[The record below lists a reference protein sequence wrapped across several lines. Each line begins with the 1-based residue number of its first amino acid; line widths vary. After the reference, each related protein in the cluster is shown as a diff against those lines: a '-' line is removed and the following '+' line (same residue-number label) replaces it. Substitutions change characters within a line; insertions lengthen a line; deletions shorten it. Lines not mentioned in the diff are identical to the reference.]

1 MNTGTR
7 AFRAA
12 LMLAVSTS
20 VLLALSPEEVAAQSS
35 DLGSV
40 TVSGAPKPAPRRK
53 AAPQKRRPAA
63 ASSQSRPASRTAAPA
78 VATGL
83 PISSNAAIGS
93 NAPAGSAPALA
104 VGQAPL
110 TATQPT
116 SVVSDK
122 ILRDVVKPTG
132 DYNETAKFTPGF
144 VTNNTNGTGDSK
156 SGWRG
161 YQDGQFNVTFDGIPF
176 GDANDP
182 SHHSAA
188 YFPGAFLSRV
198 TIDRGPGDASQIG
211 YAPFGGTLGLW
222 SLALSD
228 RFGGSVEGSYGNFN
242 TYTLNVTG
250 QSGKV
255 LGGDTRAV
263 VSVQKIHT
271 NGVISYGTNDQT
283 QGLLKIEKKFG
294 DLTVTAFATGGT
306 ENYNNVNAITYS
318 QWQTYGKN
326 YGQVNGNPNTQQYVG
341 YNNSHKAT
349 DLEYLKAQG
358 DIGLFHFDNTLY
370 TYSYYYPQYQTNGAD
385 QSIEGIASIANGGTL
400 VKTPYPG
407 KGMPGSTSYTYP
419 VPNGDVTGYNKYNNY
434 RAFGDALRLSHDF
447 TEPYFAGQ
455 LRAGLWY
462 EHISNDR
469 YQQYWDYTTNTSYQT
484 IGAAAGIPAN
494 ASYKLFLTSKLT
506 TAEPYIEYEWHP
518 TDRLSITPGYKYVSI
533 TRDHEATV
541 NQTTLLP
548 VNFSKTYTA
557 NLPYL
562 TARYQVNNEISVYAQ
577 ASKGYLIPTVSAFY
591 VLDPSTS
598 TISPQTT
605 TNFQVGGV
613 FKSNQFTLSG
623 ALYRIE
629 ANNFPITNTVNGL
642 TYYQNGGSAR
652 YQGAEIE
659 GTYAI
664 GHGLAFYASGAL
676 IQAKFIKGA
685 NTGLRIGDAPSYTAA
700 GGLVYDDGMF
710 FGSFLTKFVGD
721 AYGSGGQQLASA
733 TLNPS
738 LNHIGGWNSTDL
750 VMGIRTDVLKKMGFG
765 ESAEVKFGV
774 NNMFDNRNITAIG
787 GTPSGL
793 TAAAATSLT
802 YSFMPSRTIFAGA
815 KINF

>member
-1 MNTGTR
+1 MNTSSR

-12 LMLAVSTS
+12 LLMAV
-20 VLLALSPEEVAAQSS
+20 ALPTGVFALDQAVAQSS

-40 TVSGAPKPAPRRK
+40 TVAGAPKPAPRKHVKPQPR
-53 AAPQKRRPAA
+53 AARARSTTP
-63 ASSQSRPASRTAAPA
+63 SRAPTQTAAP
-78 VATGL
+78 VVPTTL

-93 NAPAGSAPALA
+93 RAPAGSAPALA
-104 VGQAPL
+104 VSQAPL

-144 VTNNTNGTGDSK
+144 TTTNPNGTGDSK

-161 YQDGQFNVTFDGIPF
+161 YQDGQFNITFDGIPF
-176 GDANDP
+176 GDVNDP
-182 SHHSAA
+182 THHSAA

-228 RFGGSVEGSYGNFN
+228 RMGGSVEGSYGNFN

-250 QSGKV
+250 QSGKT
-255 LGGDTRAV
+255 LGGDTRAL
-263 VSVQKIHT
+263 VSVAKIHT
-271 NGVISYGTNDQT
+271 NGVLQLGVNDQT
-283 QGLLKIEKKFG
+283 QGLIKVEKKFG

-326 YGQVNGNPNTQQYVG
+326 YGQVNNNPQTQQYVG

-349 DLEYLKAQG
+349 DLEYVKAEG
-358 DIGLFHFDNTLY
+358 SVDAFHFDNTIY
-370 TYSYYYPQYQTNGAD
+370 TLSYYYPQYQANGAD
-385 QSIEGIASIANGGTL
+385 QSIEGPASIANKGTL
-400 VKTPYPG
+400 VKVTYPQG
-407 KGMPGSTSYTYP
+407 GTSYTYP

-434 RAFGDALRLSHDF
+434 RAVGDTLRLSRDF
-447 TEPYFAGQ
+447 NQAYFSGQ
-455 LRAGLWY
+455 LRAGVWF
-462 EHISNDR
+462 ENVSNDR
-469 YQQYWDYTTNTSYQT
+469 YQQYWDYTTNVSYQT
-484 IGAAAGIPAN
+484 IGYAAGIPAG
-494 ASYKLFLTSKLT
+494 ASYKLFLTSSLK

-518 TDRLSITPGYKYVSI
+518 LDRLSITPGYKYVNI

-541 NQTTLLP
+541 NQTTLQP
-548 VNFSKTYTA
+548 VNYSKTYSA
-557 NLPYL
+557 NLPFL
-562 TARYQVNNEISVYAQ
+562 TARYQVNQEISVYAQ

-591 VLDPSTS
+591 VLNPAAS
-598 TISPQTT
+598 TISPQQT
-605 TNFQVGGV
+605 TNYQVGGV
-613 FKSNQFTLSG
+613 YKSALFTLSG

-629 ANNFPITNTVNGL
+629 ATNFPIVTTTNGL
-642 TYYQNGGSAR
+642 SYYQNGGTAR

-659 GTYAI
+659 GTYAV
-664 GHGLAFYASGAL
+664 GHGLAIYASGAL
-676 IQAKFIKGA
+676 IQAKFIQGA
-685 NTGLRIGDAPSYTAA
+685 NTGLRVGSAPSYTAA

-721 AYGSGGQQLASA
+721 EYGSAGQVLASA
-733 TLNPS
+733 TTNPALNKV
-738 LNHIGGWNSTDL
+738 GGWNTTDL
-750 VMGIRTDVLKKMGFG
+750 VAGIRTDVLKRMGFG
-765 ESAEVKFGV
+765 ESAEIKFGV
-774 NNMFDNRNITAIG
+774 NNLFDNRNITDIG
-787 GTPSGL
+787 GAPSAL
-793 TAAAATSLT
+793 TQSAATNLT
-802 YSFMPSRTIFAGA
+802 YSFMPSRTIYAGA
-815 KINF
+815 KIKF